1 MTETNNKKAE
11 LILVV
16 DDDEFIRDLLK
27 RHLTNIGYEVRAAA
41 SAGEAIALTKSDP
54 FVLALI
60 DILMPEMTGLQ
71 LISQLKIIRPE
82 MLLVTMTGHPSL
94 ETALEAMKKGVHDY
108 LVKPFRLEQLDQT
121 IASCLEK
128 HRILG
133 ENNMLKD
140 EVATLKQQL
149 EHYETM
155 IQESALLVPQTKK
168 EPGLELAR
176 GDAVYRNQS
185 LKKRDLL
192 NQDRLEKLQMLK
204 QEGMITE
211 EEFQVRRKKF
221 LPSTNEHSN
230 ELTISEE

>member
-1 MTETNNKKAE
+1 METENKTPE

-27 RHLTNIGYEVRAAA
+27 RHLTNIGYEVRAAE
-41 SAGEAIALTKSDP
+41 SAGQAIILTRENP

-71 LISQLKIIRPE
+71 LVSQLKIIRPE
-82 MLLVTMTGHPSL
+82 MLLITMTGHPSL

-128 HRILG
+128 HRILD
-133 ENNMLKD
+133 ENISLKN
-140 EVATLKQQL
+140 EVADLKQQL
-149 EHYETM
+149 AQFESM
-155 IQESALLVPQTKK
+155 MQENIIPISASQKESTIVQT
-168 EPGLELAR
+168 R
-176 GDAVYRNQS
+176 GDAVYRDQS
-185 LKKRDLL
+185 LKKKEML
-192 NQDRLEKLQMLK
+192 NQDRLEKLKLLR

-211 EEFQVRRKKF
+211 EEYQVRSKQF
-221 LPSTNEHSN
+221 LPMESKQSDEFS
-230 ELTISEE
+230 IPEE